1 MAVWDEEFDLVC
13 VGSGLGG
20 CAAAVAGAAA
30 GLEAVVLEKTAR
42 VGGQT
47 AWSQGI
53 VWVGDTGAAENDSAA
68 ETRAYLDYLGA
79 GRADPEVTASFVE
92 HAPRAVRFFQ
102 ERGVGLYPVMSLP
115 DHWYPLGDGSKPGGR
130 SHQVQPFEARSLGAW
145 RERLEFTP
153 YGHGRV
159 TFEEMAAWGGR
170 AGYRNWDQAVIAQ
183 READDVRTFGAGL
196 AGHFFKAVLDAK
208 VPVRVDSGVRRLVM
222 DGDDAVAGVELESGR
237 RIRARKGVV
246 LASGDYN
253 ASRRLM
259 DWWDEFGAWPPT
271 GAPRNQGDGFVMAAE
286 RGAAF
291 SIMHWKLVAQL
302 GYAVAGEAVAGQP
315 LARTAGAREL
325 AYPHSILVNR
335 AGRRF
340 ADEAAFGDVTT
351 NLRRFD
357 ADSHRLENVPC
368 WFIFDSQY
376 LAKYGLQPLPPGAD
390 PPDWLPRAS
399 TIAELGAK
407 LGVDSDGLC
416 STVERF
422 NDFVGQGADADFHRG
437 HIPWSNRAAGDA
449 SQKNPN
455 LGSIAEPPFFGLQ
468 LLTTGTSAVGL
479 VTDGQGQ
486 VIHLRGHAIPGL
498 YACGD
503 VAAGRHVGVGYQ
515 AGLSLAGAMTF
526 GMLAARHAASCSSP
540 TAVGEAR

>member
-1 MAVWDEEFDLVC
+1 MAVWDETFDLVC
-13 VGSGLGG
+13 AGSGLGG
-20 CAAAVAGAAA
+20 CAAAVAGAEA
-30 GLEAVVLEKTAR
+30 GLEAVVLEKTSR

-53 VWVGDTGAAENDSAA
+53 VWIGNTGAAPDDSA
-68 ETRAYLDYLGA
+68 EDTRAYLDYLGA
-79 GRADPEVTASFVE
+79 GRADADVTASFVE
-92 HAPRAVRFFQ
+92 HAPRALRFFQ
-102 ERGVGLYPVMSLP
+102 ERGVALYPVESLP
-115 DHWYPLGDGSKPGGR
+115 DHWFPLGAGSKPGGR
-130 SHQVQPFEARSLGAW
+130 SHQVQPFEAQSLGEW
-145 RERLEFTP
+145 RRRLEFTP

-159 TFEEMAAWGGR
+159 TFEEMASWGGR
-170 AGYRNWDQAVIAQ
+170 AGYRNWDRGVIAQ

-196 AGHFFKAVLDAK
+196 AGHFFKAVLDHH
-208 VPVRVDSGVRRLVM
+208 VPVRVDTKASRLVVEE
-222 DGDDAVAGVELESGR
+222 DRVVGLELEGGR
-237 RIRARKGVV
+237 RIRARRGVV
-246 LASGDYN
+246 LATGDYN
-253 ASRRLM
+253 ASRQLM
-259 DWWDEFGAWPPT
+259 GWWDEFGAWPPT

-302 GYAVAGEAVAGQP
+302 GYSVPGEAVEGQP

-335 AGRRF
+335 TGRRF

-351 NLRRFD
+351 NLRSFD
-357 ADSHRLENVPC
+357 ADRHQLVNVPC

-376 LAKYGLQPLPPGAD
+376 LAKYGLQPLAPGAE
-390 PPDWLPRAS
+390 PPSWLPRANS
-399 TIAELGAK
+399 LAELGK
-407 LGVDSDGLC
+407 LLGIEADGLD

-422 NDFVGQGADADFHRG
+422 NRFVETGADEDFRRG
-437 HIPWSNRAAGDA
+437 HIPWSNRAAGDS

-455 LGSIAEPPFFGLQ
+455 LGSVSAPPFFGLE

-479 VTDGQGQ
+479 VTNAHGQ

-526 GMLAARHAASCSSP
+526 GWLAAQHAAERSLQ
-540 TAVGEAR
+540 

>member
-1 MAVWDEEFDLVC
+1 MAVWDETFDLVC

-20 CAAAVAGAAA
+20 CAAAVAGAVA
-30 GLEAVVLEKTAR
+30 GLEAVVLEKTSR

-53 VWVGDTGAAENDSAA
+53 VWVGNTGAAPDDSAA
-68 ETRAYLDYLGA
+68 DTRAYLDYLGA
-79 GRADPEVTASFVE
+79 GRADPDVTASFVE
-92 HAPRAVRFFQ
+92 HAPRALRFFQ
-102 ERGVGLYPVMSLP
+102 ERGVALYPVESLP
-115 DHWYPLGDGSKPGGR
+115 DHWFPLGAGSKPGGR
-130 SHQVQPFEARSLGAW
+130 SHQVQPFEAQSLGEW
-145 RERLEFTP
+145 RRRLEFTP

-159 TFEEMAAWGGR
+159 TFEEMASWGGR
-170 AGYRNWDQAVIAQ
+170 AGYRNWDRGVIAQ

-196 AGHFFKAVLDAK
+196 AGHFFKAVLDHH
-208 VPVRVDSGVRRLVM
+208 VPVRVDTKASRLVVEE
-222 DGDDAVAGVELESGR
+222 DRVVGLELEGGR
-237 RIRARKGVV
+237 RIRARRGVV
-246 LASGDYN
+246 LATGDYN
-253 ASRRLM
+253 ASRQLM
-259 DWWDEFGAWPPT
+259 GWWDEFGAWPPT

-302 GYAVAGEAVAGQP
+302 GYSVPGEAVEGQP

-335 AGRRF
+335 TGRRF

-351 NLRRFD
+351 NLRSFD
-357 ADSHRLENVPC
+357 ADRHQLVNVPC

-376 LAKYGLQPLPPGAD
+376 LAKYGLQPLAPGAE
-390 PPDWLPRAS
+390 PPSWLPRANS
-399 TIAELGAK
+399 LAELGK
-407 LGVDSDGLC
+407 LLGIEADGLD

-422 NDFVGQGADADFHRG
+422 NRFVETGADEDFRRG
-437 HIPWSNRAAGDA
+437 HIPWSNRAAGDS

-455 LGSIAEPPFFGLQ
+455 LGSVSAPPFFGLE

-479 VTDGQGQ
+479 VTNAHGQ

-526 GMLAARHAASCSSP
+526 GWLAAQHAAERSLQ
-540 TAVGEAR
+540 